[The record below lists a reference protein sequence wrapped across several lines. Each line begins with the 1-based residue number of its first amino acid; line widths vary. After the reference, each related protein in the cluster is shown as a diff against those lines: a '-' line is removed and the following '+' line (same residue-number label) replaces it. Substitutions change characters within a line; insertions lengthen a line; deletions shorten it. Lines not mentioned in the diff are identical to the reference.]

1 MPSRC
6 SIGATTTSSGRVVID
21 IAVVCAVIGWK
32 SHLRRGLYS
41 AKTKG
46 LRTQKLCQNG
56 WTDRDGAFGVWN
68 GCTEPCIC
76 SVSESSRGKAHFC
89 GVYGIWT
96 LLLGHAGAD
105 SFAPC
110 PYAVRRDGL
119 VAAGVRSIRLDRPTS
134 KMHRAP
140 ATRRTRAS
148 SQVWPD

>member
-1 MPSRC
+1 MCGHRMEISFAPWLAQC
-6 SIGATTTSSGRVVID
+6 KDEKTSN
-21 IAVVCAVIGWK
+21 
-32 SHLRRGLYS
+32 
-41 AKTKG
+41 AKTVPK
-46 LRTQKLCQNG
+46 RM
-56 WTDRDGAFGVWN
+56 DRSRWRIRGVDWMHGTVYLFGVRVLPREGALLW
-68 GCTEPCIC
+68 
-76 SVSESSRGKAHFC
+76 
-89 GVYGIWT
+89 GIWHMDT
-96 LLLGHAGAD
+96 ITRACGAD